1 MKRVTSR
8 HNAALQHVRK
18 LQASRSY
25 RYACGQFVADGTKL
39 FAEALQWLP
48 GLELVVAADNVP
60 LPPLPA
66 GLEELRVPADVMQW
80 ISQMQAPQG
89 VLFVGRLPEPRPLSL
104 TPGCLILD
112 GLQDPGNLGTILRTA
127 DALEIPVILSSGCA
141 DPYSAKTVRASMGA
155 IFRTPPQ
162 MGEPQAVLDACRA
175 QKIPL
180 AVTALEPPGGG
191 YPTGEPGGMRRRHRQ
206 RGARRQCG
214 VFAGGAAA
222 ADHSHAS
229 ALRIA
234 QCGHC
239 GGDCHVADETVRRE
253 RCCNTSYGWRA
264 CLAWAAARSS
274 SCLRRF
280 GTPELLFYAS
290 RVELAALD
298 CLRRDQI
305 DLMLERDLTPA
316 RRIF

>member
-127 DALEIPVILSSGCA
+127 DALEIPVQRRSG
-141 DPYSAKTVRASMGA
+141 
-155 IFRTPPQ
+155 Q
-162 MGEPQAVLDACRA
+162 
-175 QKIPL
+175 
-180 AVTALEPPGGG
+180 
-191 YPTGEPGGMRRRHRQ
+191 
-206 RGARRQCG
+206 
-214 VFAGGAAA
+214 
-222 ADHSHAS
+222 
-229 ALRIA
+229 
-234 QCGHC
+234 
-239 GGDCHVADETVRRE
+239 
-253 RCCNTSYGWRA
+253 
-264 CLAWAAARSS
+264 AWARFSGHHPRWGSPRRS
-274 SCLRRF
+274 
-280 GTPELLFYAS
+280 
-290 RVELAALD
+290 
-298 CLRRDQI
+298 
-305 DLMLERDLTPA
+305 
-316 RRIF
+316 

>member
-25 RYACGQFVADGTKL
+25 RSACGQFVADGTKL

-48 GLELVVAADNVP
+48 AGLELVVAADNVP

-127 DALEIPVILSSGCA
+127 DALEIS
-141 DPYSAKTVRASMGA
+141 
-155 IFRTPPQ
+155 
-162 MGEPQAVLDACRA
+162 
-175 QKIPL
+175 
-180 AVTALEPPGGG
+180 
-191 YPTGEPGGMRRRHRQ
+191 
-206 RGARRQCG
+206 
-214 VFAGGAAA
+214 
-222 ADHSHAS
+222 
-229 ALRIA
+229 
-234 QCGHC
+234 
-239 GGDCHVADETVRRE
+239 
-253 RCCNTSYGWRA
+253 
-264 CLAWAAARSS
+264 
-274 SCLRRF
+274 
-280 GTPELLFYAS
+280 
-290 RVELAALD
+290 
-298 CLRRDQI
+298 
-305 DLMLERDLTPA
+305 
-316 RRIF
+316 